1 MAKPLTVSPKLRP
14 RRDHLIVRLDDCEFG
29 DGAIESASAKL
40 TPAGPDGT
48 EPQFRYGLERQQDWA
63 RSDQVSVLCTER
75 VGMLIEQPTDDHRV
89 NDDGRTQV
97 AAHASVR
104 ACRSFAHSGSG
115 TSSTVSCA
123 AAGRL
128 WARRSAS
135 SGGRISARGCRG
147 CCAVVTL
154 PMIVRASLQCGPF
167 TPWPATWGPL
177 NSCTVVPTTVARSAC
192 GRAAVAVDLGPVVLV
207 TVLDERLLSGGCAVY
222 RACDK
227 GAVLRVDHHTK

>member
-104 ACRSFAHSGSG
+104 AC
-115 TSSTVSCA
+115 
-123 AAGRL
+123 
-128 WARRSAS
+128 
-135 SGGRISARGCRG
+135 
-147 CCAVVTL
+147 
-154 PMIVRASLQCGPF
+154 
-167 TPWPATWGPL
+167 
-177 NSCTVVPTTVARSAC
+177 
-192 GRAAVAVDLGPVVLV
+192 
-207 TVLDERLLSGGCAVY
+207 
-222 RACDK
+222 
-227 GAVLRVDHHTK
+227 